1 MGQEDATHRQG
12 AGTERTGGDTNRS
25 LWRVHVVDVYYYY
38 ALSISCWCLEY
49 IPDSARRKGKNNV
62 EWGEVEW
69 FRNRGTKVALL
80 TLKTAGRLCRKV
92 P

>member
-12 AGTERTGGDTNRS
+12 AGTERNGGDTNQS
-25 LWRVHVVDVYYYY
+25 LWRVVDVYY
-38 ALSISCWCLEY
+38 ALSISWWCLEY

-69 FRNRGTKVALL
+69 FRTKVALL
-80 TLKTAGRLCRKV
+80 ALKTAGRSCGKV

>member
-12 AGTERTGGDTNRS
+12 AGTERNGGDTNQS
-25 LWRVHVVDVYYYY
+25 LWRVVDVYYSELFSFYF
-38 ALSISCWCLEY
+38 SCWCLEY

-69 FRNRGTKVALL
+69 FRTKVALL
-80 TLKTAGRLCRKV
+80 ALKTAGRSCGKV